1 MKAQPK
7 VAGIVLAAGSS
18 SRMGRPKQLLPFRGR
33 TVLEWVVDNA
43 LASGLHRVIVVLGHE
58 AEAVKPLM
66 EQRKVTTIVNPS
78 YGEGQSSSLKAG
90 LRELSGDCEAALFL
104 LGDQPLVTPETINH
118 LITVFADSPS
128 PIIIPT
134 FNNQRGNPV
143 LFSRVT
149 FPRMEAL
156 RGDCGARPLFREY
169 AGEIRSVAVHTPAI
183 LFDLDTEDDYHRLL
197 KEFPVS

>member
-1 MKAQPK
+1 MKVQPK
-7 VAGIVLAAGSS
+7 VAGIVLAAGRS

-43 LASGLHRVIVVLGHE
+43 LASRLHRVIVVLGHA

-66 EQRKVTTIVNPS
+66 EQRKVTTTVNPS
-78 YGEGQSSSLKAG
+78 YGAGQSSSLKAG
-90 LRELSGDCEAALFL
+90 LRELSEDCEAALFL
-104 LGDQPLVTPETINH
+104 LGDQPLVTAETIDL
-118 LITVFADSPS
+118 LIDVFADSPS

-134 FNNQRGNPV
+134 FNGRRGNPV

-149 FPRMEAL
+149 FPRIEAL
-156 RGDCGARPLFREY
+156 HGDCGARTLFQEY
-169 AGEIRSVAVHTPAI
+169 SEEIRFVAVNTPAI